1 VIERREYMNN
11 SYQKIFLEWLIDIL
25 AYIVVLNLLTEHSD
39 AFFIYSFTLSILV
52 AISMKFILVPILILK
67 AKVSS
72 YWKSK
77 EGRLYR
83 ILGLVN
89 KFAILFFSKFLI
101 LAYLDFKYKELVSI
115 EGFVSI
121 TILVVLL
128 MLTGKLLRYL
138 YVYLG
143 SIKSVTKTEGLN

>member
-1 VIERREYMNN
+1 MKN
-11 SYQKIFLEWLIDIL
+11 SYQKIYLGWLIDIL
-25 AYIVVLNLLTEHSD
+25 AYIVVLNLLTENFD
-39 AFFIYSFTLSILV
+39 AFYISSFALSILV
-52 AISMKFILVPILILK
+52 AISMKFILVPIIILK
-67 AKVSS
+67 LKVSS

-83 ILGLVN
+83 VLGLIN

-101 LAYLDFKYKELVSI
+101 LAYLDFKYKELVRI

-121 TILVVLL
+121 TILILLL

-143 SIKSVTKTEGLN
+143 SIKPLNIAEGLN

>member
-1 VIERREYMNN
+1 
-11 SYQKIFLEWLIDIL
+11 
-25 AYIVVLNLLTEHSD
+25 
-39 AFFIYSFTLSILV
+39 
-52 AISMKFILVPILILK
+52 MKLILVPILFIKSK
-67 AKVSS
+67 ASS

-121 TILVVLL
+121 TILILLL

-143 SIKSVTKTEGLN
+143 SIKPLNIAEGLN

>member
-1 VIERREYMNN
+1 MNN

-25 AYIVVLNLLTEHSD
+25 AYIVVLNLLTEHFD
-39 AFFIYSFTLSILV
+39 EFFIYSFTLSILV

-83 ILGLVN
+83 ILGLIN

-121 TILVVLL
+121 TILILLL

-143 SIKSVTKTEGLN
+143 SIQSVTKTEGLN

>member
-1 VIERREYMNN
+1 MNN
-11 SYQKIFLEWLIDIL
+11 SYQKIYLEWLIDIL
-25 AYIVVLNLLTEHSD
+25 AYIVVLNLLTEHFD
-39 AFFIYSFTLSILV
+39 AFFISSFTTSIFV
-52 AISMKFILVPILILK
+52 AISMKLILVPILFIKSK
-67 AKVSS
+67 ASS

-101 LAYLDFKYKELVSI
+101 LAYLYFKYKELVSI

-121 TILVVLL
+121 TILILLL
-128 MLTGKLLRYL
+128 MLTGKLLRYI
-138 YVYLG
+138 YDYLG
-143 SIKSVTKTEGLN
+143 SIKLVTNKEDLS

>member
-1 VIERREYMNN
+1 MNN
-11 SYQKIFLEWLIDIL
+11 YQKVYLEWLVDIL
-25 AYIVVLNLLTEHSD
+25 AYIIVLNLLTEHFD
-39 AFFIYSFTLSILV
+39 AFFIYSFTTSILV
-52 AISMKFILVPILILK
+52 AISMKLILVPILILK
-67 AKVSS
+67 SKVSS

-77 EGRLYR
+77 EGRFYR
-83 ILGLVN
+83 LLGLVN

-121 TILVVLL
+121 TILILLL

-138 YVYLG
+138 YEYLG
-143 SIKSVTKTEGLN
+143 SIKPVTKTEGLN

>member
-1 VIERREYMNN
+1 MKN
-11 SYQKIFLEWLIDIL
+11 SYQKIYLGWLIDIL
-25 AYIVVLNLLTEHSD
+25 AYIVVLNLLTENFD
-39 AFFIYSFTLSILV
+39 AFYISSFALSILV
-52 AISMKFILVPILILK
+52 AISMKFILVPIIILK
-67 AKVSS
+67 LKVSS

-83 ILGLVN
+83 VLGLIN

-101 LAYLDFKYKELVSI
+101 LAYLDFKYKELVRI

-121 TILVVLL
+121 TILILLL

-138 YVYLG
+138 YDYLG
-143 SIKSVTKTEGLN
+143 SIKPVANLEDIS

>member
-1 VIERREYMNN
+1 MKN
-11 SYQKIFLEWLIDIL
+11 SYQKIYLGWLIDIL
-25 AYIVVLNLLTEHSD
+25 AYIVVLNLLTENFD
-39 AFFIYSFTLSILV
+39 AFYISSFALSILV
-52 AISMKFILVPILILK
+52 AISMKFILVPIIILK
-67 AKVSS
+67 LKVSS

-83 ILGLVN
+83 VLGLIN

-115 EGFVSI
+115 EGFISI
-121 TILVVLL
+121 TILILLL

-138 YVYLG
+138 YDYLG
-143 SIKSVTKTEGLN
+143 SIKTVANIEDIS

>member
-1 VIERREYMNN
+1 MNN
-11 SYQKIFLEWLIDIL
+11 IYQKIFLEWLIDIL
-25 AYIVVLNLLTEHSD
+25 AYIVVLNLLTEHFD
-39 AFFIYSFTLSILV
+39 EFFIYSFTLSILV

-83 ILGLVN
+83 ILGLIN

-101 LAYLDFKYKELVSI
+101 LAYLDFKYKELVRI

-121 TILVVLL
+121 TILILLL

-143 SIKSVTKTEGLN
+143 KIKSVAKTEGLN

>member
-1 VIERREYMNN
+1 MIEGKEYMNN
-11 SYQKIFLEWLIDIL
+11 SYQKIYLEWLIDIL
-25 AYIVVLNLLTEHSD
+25 AYIVVLNLLTEHFD
-39 AFFIYSFTLSILV
+39 AFYIYSFTLSILV
-52 AISMKFILVPILILK
+52 AVSMKFILVPILFLK
-67 AKVSS
+67 AKVST

-77 EGRLYR
+77 EDRFYR

-121 TILVVLL
+121 TILILLL

-138 YVYLG
+138 YDYLG
-143 SIKSVTKTEGLN
+143 GIKPVTNTGDQR

>member
-1 VIERREYMNN
+1 MNN

-25 AYIVVLNLLTEHSD
+25 AYIVVLNLLTEHFD
-39 AFFIYSFTLSILV
+39 EFFIYSFTLSILV

-101 LAYLDFKYKELVSI
+101 LAYLNFKYKELVRI

-121 TILVVLL
+121 TILILLL

>member
-1 VIERREYMNN
+1 MKN
-11 SYQKIFLEWLIDIL
+11 SYQKIYLGWLIDIL
-25 AYIVVLNLLTEHSD
+25 AYIVVLNLLTENFD
-39 AFFIYSFTLSILV
+39 AFYISSFALSILV
-52 AISMKFILVPILILK
+52 AISMKFILVPIIILK
-67 AKVSS
+67 LKVSS

-101 LAYLDFKYKELVSI
+101 LAYLDFKYKELVRI

-121 TILVVLL
+121 TILILLL

-138 YVYLG
+138 YDYLG
-143 SIKSVTKTEGLN
+143 SIKPVANLEDIS